1 MIEQW
6 MTIIGAAVSVFAV
19 IGVGAAARLVG
30 WLNEEADHSLLQLI
44 IRVLMPCLILTSVVG
59 NPSLMQTRNVALPP
73 LFGFA
78 TMSAGLVVAMAVARF
93 GHAITGLADARQ
105 RRTFAFAVGIYN
117 YGYLAIPLITILFDR
132 ATLGVLFVHN
142 VGAELAFWTIGITV
156 VRGEL
161 GKRWWRQ
168 MINPPSVTIVVA
180 LALNYVPTDRYVAE
194 SLVPIFATGIT
205 WLGQAAIPLALLLI
219 GATIA
224 DELRPDG
231 NSRSRVDMAKM
242 MGWACLIR
250 LGVLPALFLLCAAF
264 VPGTDGLKRVI
275 AVEAAMPSAVFPIIM
290 ARLYGGSPGIA
301 LRVVLSTSMVS
312 LVTIPLWVPAGLA
325 WLGVAQY

>member
-6 MTIIGAAVSVFAV
+6 LSIIGASVSVFAV
-19 IGVGAAARLVG
+19 IGVGAAARLAG

-59 NPSLMQTRNVALPP
+59 NPALKHTGNVALPP
-73 LFGFA
+73 LIGFA
-78 TMSAGLVVAMAVARF
+78 TMSAGLVVALVFVRL
-93 GHAITGLADARQ
+93 GYAITGLADARE

-142 VGAELAFWTIGITV
+142 VGAELAFWTLGVTV
-156 VRGEL
+156 IRGEL

-180 LALNYVPTDRYVAE
+180 LALNYLPTDRYLPE
-194 SLVPIFATGIT
+194 SLVPLFATGVT

-224 DELRPDG
+224 DELRPNG
-231 NSRSRVDMAKM
+231 NARSRAGMARM
-242 MGWACLIR
+242 MSWACLLR
-250 LGVLPALFLLCAAF
+250 LGVLPALFLLGAAF
-264 VPGTDGLKRVI
+264 VPGTDELKRVI

-301 LRVVLSTSMVS
+301 LRVALSTSLVS
-312 LVTIPLWVPAGLA
+312 LLTIPLWIPVGLW
-325 WLGVAQY
+325 WLELAS